1 MRRTLLATFVSLLG
15 STLVCAATSQAQQ
28 DLGSGTD
35 IGGSVASALSLDLVQ
50 TGSTV
55 HAVVTTTEP
64 GSTLS
69 AEPAGGRS
77 GLSATVSG
85 RYAPLDP
92 LLGLTLVAWDDVL
105 AGRATT
111 LRLKSAS
118 RSRSTVFITLSA
130 TTP

>member
-1 MRRTLLATFVSLLG
+1 MRRTLLTLASLLG
-15 STLVCAATSQAQQ
+15 STLACATPAQAQQ

-35 IGGSVASALSLDLVQ
+35 IGGSVASALSLDLAQ

-55 HAVVTTTEP
+55 HAVVTATEP

-85 RYAPLDP
+85 PYAPLDP

-118 RSRSTVFITLSA
+118 RSSSTVFITLSA
-130 TTP
+130 ATP